1 MLQIPISVLELATVN
16 IDDSFKT
23 AIDNSMKIA
32 VLADELNFKRIWF
45 AEHHNMPNIASSA
58 TALLIQ
64 LAATKTQKIRVG
76 SGGIMLPNH
85 PPLVIAEQFGTL
97 ETLYPNRIDLGLG
110 RAPGTD
116 PITMQAL
123 RRDHIQ
129 NAQNFPQ
136 EIRELQ
142 DYFSKNQPDAKVN
155 AYPGKG
161 LQIPFYI
168 LGSST
173 SSAYL
178 AAEMGLPYAFA
189 THFAPAQFEAAA
201 EIYKTNFKASEQLNS
216 PYLIACVNVIAAET
230 NERAH
235 YLSTSYFNMIVD
247 LVTNQRKGIQPPG
260 EISALMNHPEIRA
273 AVDNFTACSFIGNQK
288 TVFEKL
294 QNFIDSFSID
304 EIMVTSH
311 IYDIEEKMQ
320 SFRILSQMKDTPI

>member
-1 MLQIPISVLELATVN
+1 MIHIPISVLELATVN
-16 IDDSFKT
+16 ADADFKT

-32 VLADELNFKRIWF
+32 VLAETLDFKRIWF

-58 TALLIQ
+58 TPLLIQ
-64 LAATKTQKIRVG
+64 LAASQTQKIRVG

-116 PITMQAL
+116 QVTMQAL
-123 RRDHIQ
+123 RRDHVQ

-136 EIRELQ
+136 EIKELQ
-142 DYFSKNQPDAKVN
+142 NYFSKNQPDAKVN

-161 LQIPFYI
+161 LNIPFYI

-189 THFAPAQFEAAA
+189 THFAPTQFEAAA
-201 EIYKTNFKASEQLNS
+201 QIYKANFKASEQLAQ
-216 PYLIACVNVIAAET
+216 PHLIACVNVIAAET
-230 NERAH
+230 NEKAH
-235 YLSTSYFNMIVD
+235 FISTTFFNMIVH
-247 LVTNQRKGIQPPG
+247 LVTNQRKGMEAPG
-260 EISALMNHPEIRA
+260 EISPLINHPEIRA
-273 AVDNFTACSFIGNQK
+273 AVDTFTLCSFIGDRP
-288 TVFEKL
+288 TIDEKL
-294 QNFIDSFSID
+294 NDFIATFQLD
-304 EIMVTSH
+304 ELMVTSH
-311 IYDIEEKMQ
+311 IYDMEDKMN
-320 SFRILSQMKDTPI
+320 SFRILGELNETSN